1 MARHQEPE
9 PQTTDLVHR
18 GRVHNP
24 STLGSPRYH
33 LVQGPVP
40 SGTVMIRTDCE
51 FHRAEEDGSF
61 FHSPTKKAQF
71 SGQKPL
77 RGSIE
82 LDNYPEEIAQQRQL
96 LFSLQ
101 FPSQGY
107 SRGEEQKLN
116 TRGVLTR
123 SQMPTQHRCVS
134 GACPRDFRESKRMRR
149 QSAAVSPKYCT
160 TKTWWLGNPEAE
172 NWRTGRVPSGD
183 ATSD

>member
-1 MARHQEPE
+1 
-9 PQTTDLVHR
+9 
-18 GRVHNP
+18 
-24 STLGSPRYH
+24 
-33 LVQGPVP
+33 
-40 SGTVMIRTDCE
+40 MIRTDCE

-77 RGSIE
+77 RGSIK

-116 TRGVLTR
+116 TRGVLRGATCR
-123 SQMPTQHRCVS
+123 HSTVVS
-134 GACPRDFRESKRMRR
+134 PERVRETSGNRNACGGSLLLCRPSTAPPRLGGLGTLRLRIGGREESKWRR
-149 QSAAVSPKYCT
+149 HQ
-160 TKTWWLGNPEAE
+160 
-172 NWRTGRVPSGD
+172 
-183 ATSD
+183 